1 MATQAQRKAEDELL
15 HLWPACPVVT
25 RKPRP
30 VRPMKQAEAMDDRI
44 MQVLAW
50 RYELPEVVSR

>member
-1 MATQAQRKAEDELL
+1 MARQAQRNAQDELV

-30 VRPMKQAEAMDDRI
+30 VRPMNKADAMDDRI
-44 MQVLAW
+44 TKVLAW
-50 RYELPEVVSR
+50 RYQLPEVVST